1 MQMTKIVYQTFLTYI
16 SSQGEGGRRLRAV
29 RDEAQQTEQQVIDRL
44 PDLVFDWYTATHHSL
59 VLVIN
64 QAVFYRYAQLYHE
77 NFALTTTIVESF
89 RYVSY

>member
-29 RDEAQQTEQQVIDRL
+29 RDEAQQTEQQVINRL

-59 VLVIN
+59 VL
-64 QAVFYRYAQLYHE
+64 L
-77 NFALTTTIVESF
+77 LTGCTLGMLSSTT
-89 RYVSY
+89 RTLL